1 MDDFEAIE
9 TRGDNHVGGWVT
21 TTDST
26 RIWVDVH
33 GYGRPILFLH
43 GWTMSSAFW
52 KRQLSLADHFQVVT
66 MDLRGHGRS
75 QSVLRGH
82 TVPRY
87 ARDVR
92 DVIRTLGLDRI
103 LLAGWSMGGAV
114 VLEYWQQYVDDRVD
128 GLALIECNPAPLLAA
143 PWNLHRYC
151 GGNLECV
158 TNDLASMKSDRF
170 EHAKRFINAMFLS
183 GNAPKHALKWMLAEQ
198 LQCSD
203 ETASSIYQDYIQRD
217 YTSIFPT
224 ITVPTLAL
232 YGRSKHMCHGPST
245 GRFVAGSISN
255 SRFYIL
261 ENSGHLP
268 FYEEA
273 ALVNDTFSRFLNQ
286 L

>member
-9 TRGDNHVGGWVT
+9 THNDNHVGGWVT

-26 RIWVDVH
+26 KIWVDVH
-33 GYGRPILFLH
+33 GRGRPIFFVH

-52 KRQLSLADHFQVVT
+52 KRQLPLADHFQIVT
-66 MDLRGHGRS
+66 MDFRGHGKS

-82 TVPRY
+82 SIPRY

-92 DVIRTLGLDRI
+92 DVIRTLGLHD
-103 LLAGWSMGGAV
+103 LLLVGWSMGGSV
-114 VLEYWQQYVDDRVD
+114 ILDYWSQYGADHVSA
-128 GLALIECNPAPLLAA
+128 LALIECNPAPLLAA

-151 GGNLECV
+151 GGEMQCV
-158 TNDLASMKSDRF
+158 MDDLKAMQEDRSK
-170 EHAKRFINAMFLS
+170 HAKAFVNAMFLS
-183 GNAPKHALKWMLAEQ
+183 GSAPKHAAKWMIKEQ
-198 LQCSD
+198 EKCSN
-203 ETASSIYQDYIQRD
+203 ETASTIYEDYIQRD
-217 YTSIFPT
+217 FTPILPT

-245 GRFVAGSISN
+245 GRFVAGSISG
-255 SRFYIL
+255 SRFSII

-273 ALVNDTFSRFLNQ
+273 ALVNDTLIEFMNQ